1 MIPHHPPARFFCLQ
15 LMHAGKVQGNK
26 HFMHVYYEEWIWKR
40 VYIQYNV
47 YVPSLG
53 QFTPPVFQT
62 ETSKIHTFPH
72 PFEMYSRILDLL
84 MQASLVYALVI
95 MYVIN
100 PSIVL
105 LAILS

>member
-1 MIPHHPPARFFCLQ
+1 
-15 LMHAGKVQGNK
+15 MHAGKVQGNK

-53 QFTPPVFQT
+53 QLTPPVFQT

-84 MQASLVYALVI
+84 MHASPVYALVI

>member
-1 MIPHHPPARFFCLQ
+1 MKNGF
-15 LMHAGKVQGNK
+15 GKRT
-26 HFMHVYYEEWIWKR
+26 H
-40 VYIQYNV
+40 IQYNV
-47 YVPSLG
+47 YVPPLG
-53 QFTPPVFQT
+53 QLTPPVFQT

>member
-1 MIPHHPPARFFCLQ
+1 MCSSDLYVNMKNGF
-15 LMHAGKVQGNK
+15 GKRT
-26 HFMHVYYEEWIWKR
+26 H
-40 VYIQYNV
+40 IQYNV

-53 QFTPPVFQT
+53 QLAPPVFQT
-62 ETSKIHTFPH
+62 KTSKIHTFPH
-72 PFEMYSRILDLL
+72 PFELYSRILNLL

>member
-1 MIPHHPPARFFCLQ
+1 
-15 LMHAGKVQGNK
+15 MHAGKVQGNK

-53 QFTPPVFQT
+53 QLAPPVFQT
-62 ETSKIHTFPH
+62 KASKIHTFLH
-72 PFEMYSRILDLL
+72 PFEMYSRILDLR

>member
-1 MIPHHPPARFFCLQ
+1 MFTMKNGF
-15 LMHAGKVQGNK
+15 GKGT
-26 HFMHVYYEEWIWKR
+26 H
-40 VYIQYNV
+40 IQYNV
-47 YVPSLG
+47 YVPPLG
-53 QFTPPVFQT
+53 QLTPPVFQT

-84 MQASLVYALVI
+84 MHASPVYALVI